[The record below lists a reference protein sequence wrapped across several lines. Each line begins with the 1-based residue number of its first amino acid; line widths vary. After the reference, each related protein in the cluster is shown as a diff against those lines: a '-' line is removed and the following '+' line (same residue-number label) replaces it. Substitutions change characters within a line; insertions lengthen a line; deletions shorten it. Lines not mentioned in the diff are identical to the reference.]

1 MSANRQ
7 RWCCSCTRA
16 EDKSEISEEGEEEEE
31 APTGGDI
38 SQERGERRQEEGRL
52 QEEERRAD
60 FLSHLFIYD
69 QPLREVGTLAV
80 RRRGTSLLYDRCA
93 AASAVNVDCSARQS
107 VPAARPPPRRHS
119 ERSLLLPG
127 TVSRDSTEEAS
138 LMAAVLGPTY
148 ITAGPLRVC

>member
-7 RWCCSCTRA
+7 RWCCSCTGA
-16 EDKSEISEEGEEEEE
+16 EDKSEISEEGEEEEEEE

-80 RRRGTSLLYDRCA
+80 RRRGTSLLCDRCA

-107 VPAARPPPRRHS
+107 VPAARPPAPPPPPPLGAAAASARHCFQ
-119 ERSLLLPG
+119 R
-127 TVSRDSTEEAS
+127 
-138 LMAAVLGPTY
+138 
-148 ITAGPLRVC
+148 